1 MTQSGQ
7 GDERQLP
14 AVRPAHEGVVL
25 PAEGG
30 APWTPG
36 GDAGGPAEQA
46 APAGGQ
52 PWGQHWGPQSA
63 QPPHPDAQ
71 APGQQAQQGYPQ
83 AQPLPPAQ
91 PGPYQQ
97 PQQPQPQPQPQ
108 AGPQPHQ
115 LRPAQYQQ
123 PVPYQQVP
131 EQQPP
136 QQPGPY
142 QPQPSQGRPQP
153 YAQPLP
159 PEAVPGT
166 GIPGAGIPGG
176 DADATQYIA
185 PVPGGAG
192 PVHGGPSAGGLP
204 PERPA
209 ESTAYLGQVPQS
221 GPAPQPG
228 DSDATQYIPPV
239 PGGAPYGI
247 RPGAPGDRQPPAEFD
262 NLFRSEAPAGATQQ
276 MPHVDATR
284 QHQPPQHQQYQ
295 GQQHQQPQGGQ
306 LPPQAGQQPY
316 QPAPQA
322 FPGAAGPHEP
332 SRGRGDGPAPR
343 KRSAAIPLIAAVVVG
358 CAVIGLG
365 AGALMS
371 GGDDDKK
378 DDKQPVAAGS
388 SPVAEPSTQAAD
400 PAKSQAEALDKLLAD
415 SNNSRSTV
423 IGAVEKIKSCQALD
437 QAATDLK
444 GAAQQRRDLVTR
456 LQGLTV
462 DKLPNHAALTASL
475 TRAWEA
481 SASADDHYAAWAGQA
496 KNNKKV
502 CKGGKARSTNE
513 TVKATERSSVASKA
527 KVQASGQWN
536 SIAEKYGLTKHAPTQ
551 L

>member
-25 PAEGG
+25 PADGG
-30 APWTPG
+30 APWIPG

-46 APAGGQ
+46 VPAGGQ
-52 PWGQHWGPQSA
+52 PWGQPWGPQTA

-71 APGQQAQQGYPQ
+71 APGQQGPGGQGYPQ
-83 AQPLPPAQ
+83 AQQLPPAQ

-97 PQQPQPQPQPQ
+97 PQQPGAYQPQQPD
-108 AGPQPHQ
+108 
-115 LRPAQYQQ
+115 
-123 PVPYQQVP
+123 PY
-131 EQQPP
+131 QQPP
-136 QQPGPY
+136 QPGAYQQAQQPGAY
-142 QPQPSQGRPQP
+142 QQAPQQQPGAYQQPPQQGRPQP

-159 PEAVPGT
+159 PEAG
-166 GIPGAGIPGG
+166 PGAVAGAPGG
-176 DADATQYIA
+176 DADATQFIA
-185 PVPGGAG
+185 PVPGGPG
-192 PVHGGPSAGGLP
+192 PVPSGPGAGGLP

-209 ESTAYLGQVPQS
+209 ESTAYLGHVPQS
-221 GPAPQPG
+221 GPAPQAA
-228 DSDATQYIPPV
+228 DADATQYIPPV

-262 NLFRSEAPAGATQQ
+262 NLFRNEAPAGATQQ
-276 MPHVDATR
+276 MPHFDPA
-284 QHQPPQHQQYQ
+284 QQQGQQQAPQQQYQ
-295 GQQHQQPQGGQ
+295 AQQQGPQSGQ
-306 LPPQAGQQPY
+306 LPPQAPQAYRPG
-316 QPAPQA
+316 PQA
-322 FPGAAGPHEP
+322 FPGAGGPQEP
-332 SRGRGDGPAPR
+332 PQQHQDGGPAPR
-343 KRSAAIPLIAAVVVG
+343 KRRPHVALIAAVVAG

-371 GGDDDKK
+371 GGEDDKK
-378 DDKQPVAAGS
+378 DDKQPVSAQ
-388 SPVAEPSTQAAD
+388 SPSAEKTGTQAAD
-400 PAKSQAEALDKLLAD
+400 PAEPQAQALDKLLAD
-415 SNNSRSTV
+415 SNNSRSAV
-423 IGAVEKIKSCQALD
+423 IGAVEKIKSCRALD

-462 DKLPNHAALTASL
+462 DKLPDHAALTASL
-475 TRAWEA
+475 TKAWEA

-502 CKGGKARSTNE
+502 CKGGKARSTDE
-513 TVKATERSSVASKA
+513 TVQATMRSGDASKA
-527 KVQASGQWN
+527 KAKASPLWN
-536 SIAEKYGLTKHAPTQ
+536 AIAEKYGLTKHAPTQ